1 MNILNDITKKYL
13 KLNRK
18 RTIVSIIEI
27 VLSGAMISAVT
38 TLAVSFQ
45 GFMLDVEESNNGSYE
60 SIIENS
66 TPEIIEQAEE
76 QNNFKDIIPV
86 SHIGMAENDFSDENF
101 IRIMGVEKEN
111 IDKVAGMALEGRM
124 PENENEIVVSTS
136 FFNEETPYIGDKITL
151 KIGKRLSDGYELIGS
166 PKEENEE
173 FEVEETRTFTICG
186 IINRPYFETYY
197 DYYNAAIILVDRS
210 EILNSE
216 KIDLALIDKNS
227 KNIYEDSERL
237 AESVNV
243 SEDDIQY
250 NNSVLMYKGVSLNSG
265 FNAMLYSVCGILIV
279 VIMIGSIL
287 VIYNGFAISVSE
299 RKKQIGMLISIGA
312 TKKQIK
318 KSVLFEGVI
327 LGVIGIPLGIL
338 CGVLGIGITLKIVSS
353 LIAPLLTFTQKRRNR
368 ISYFI

>member
-18 RTIVSIIEI
+18 RTIVSIIGI

-45 GFMLDVEESNNGSYE
+45 GFMLDVGSYE

-166 PKEENEE
+166 PKE
-173 FEVEETRTFTICG
+173 
-186 IINRPYFETYY
+186 
-197 DYYNAAIILVDRS
+197 L
-210 EILNSE
+210 
-216 KIDLALIDKNS
+216 
-227 KNIYEDSERL
+227 
-237 AESVNV
+237 
-243 SEDDIQY
+243 
-250 NNSVLMYKGVSLNSG
+250 
-265 FNAMLYSVCGILIV
+265 
-279 VIMIGSIL
+279 
-287 VIYNGFAISVSE
+287 
-299 RKKQIGMLISIGA
+299 
-312 TKKQIK
+312 
-318 KSVLFEGVI
+318 
-327 LGVIGIPLGIL
+327 
-338 CGVLGIGITLKIVSS
+338 
-353 LIAPLLTFTQKRRNR
+353 
-368 ISYFI
+368 

>member
-18 RTIVSIIEI
+18 RTIVSIIGI

-45 GFMLDVEESNNGSYE
+45 GFMLDVEEGNNGSYE

-66 TPEIIEQAEE
+66 TPEIIEKAES

-86 SHIGMAENDFSDENF
+86 AHIGMAENDFSDENF

-216 KIDLALIDKNS
+216 KMK
-227 KNIYEDSERL
+227 
-237 AESVNV
+237 
-243 SEDDIQY
+243 
-250 NNSVLMYKGVSLNSG
+250 MSLS
-265 FNAMLYSVCGILIV
+265 L
-279 VIMIGSIL
+279 
-287 VIYNGFAISVSE
+287 
-299 RKKQIGMLISIGA
+299 
-312 TKKQIK
+312 QIK
-318 KSVLFEGVI
+318 K
-327 LGVIGIPLGIL
+327 
-338 CGVLGIGITLKIVSS
+338 
-353 LIAPLLTFTQKRRNR
+353 RMN
-368 ISYFI
+368 